1 MVTLAQT
8 IPYTGITLMQV
19 IVAIATLIVGWLAA
33 KIILG
38 VFKKELVRTKLP
50 ELIVDFLGRLFSV
63 LLYVIVILL
72 AVRALG
78 IAVSSVVLG
87 LSAVIGLILGFGM
100 QDTLT
105 NLFAGIWLAALR
117 PIDKD
122 EVVTTNGQTGKVG
135 AIGMMATEILAYDS
149 KFITIPN
156 KLVWGSPIVNF
167 TRMPTRRVDVD
178 VGVSYA
184 TDLDRA
190 IPIAMELMKGHTL
203 VLDDPAP
210 MVAIV
215 ELADSSVNLQLR
227 AWAKTA
233 DFWTV
238 MGDLRK
244 GIFEAYKREGVEI
257 PFPQMD
263 VHLKQE

>member
-1 MVTLAQT
+1 
-8 IPYTGITLMQV
+8 
-19 IVAIATLIVGWLAA
+19 
-33 KIILG
+33 
-38 VFKKELVRTKLP
+38 
-50 ELIVDFLGRLFSV
+50 
-63 LLYVIVILL
+63 
-72 AVRALG
+72 VRALG

-87 LSAVIGLILGFGM
+87 LSAVIGLISGFGM

-105 NLFAGIWLAALR
+105 NIFAGIWLAALR

-122 EVVTTNGQTGKVG
+122 DVVTTNGQTGKVS
-135 AIGMMATEILAYDS
+135 AVGMMATELLTYDN

-156 KLVWGSPIVNF
+156 KLVWGSPIINF

-178 VGVSYA
+178 VCVSYT

-190 IPIAMELMKGHTL
+190 IPIAMELMKGHVL

-210 MVAIV
+210 KVAVV
-215 ELADSSVNLQLR
+215 ELADSSVNVQLR
-227 AWAKTA
+227 AWVKTL

-244 GIFEAYKREGVEI
+244 GILEAYRREDVEI

-263 VHLKQE
+263 VHLKHE

>member
-1 MVTLAQT
+1 MITLGQA

-19 IVAIATLIVGWLAA
+19 ITAIVVLIIGWLTA
-33 KIILG
+33 KIIVG
-38 VFKKELVRTKLP
+38 VFKKELTKTKLP
-50 ELIVDFLGRLFSV
+50 ELIVEFLGRLFSV
-63 LLYVIVILL
+63 LLYVVVILL

-87 LSAVIGLILGFGM
+87 LSAVFGLILGFGM

-105 NLFAGIWLAALR
+105 NIFAGIWLAALR

-122 EVVTTNGQTGKVG
+122 EVVTTNGQTGKVS
-135 AIGMMATEILAYDS
+135 AIGMMATEILAYDN

-190 IPIAMELMKGHTL
+190 IPIAMELMKGHAL
-203 VLDDPAP
+203 VLADPAP

-227 AWAKTA
+227 AWTKTG

-244 GIFEAYKREGVEI
+244 GIFEAYKREDVEI